1 MCNKKITYTYNLYV
15 ATSSE
20 CIHKGISI
28 HDVVTYDSLTAIDE
42 FPTQDKYYL
51 TEDLV
56 NIGAIEL
63 TGNMDICLNGFDI
76 EGIKFVDNNFKL
88 TITNCKSNSKIIN
101 ANNNNYLITKM

>member
-1 MCNKKITYTYNLYV
+1 MCNKKITYTYNLCV
-15 ATSSE
+15 ATLSE

-28 HDVVTYDSLTAIDE
+28 PDVVTYDSLTAIDE

-56 NIGAIEL
+56 NIGVIEL